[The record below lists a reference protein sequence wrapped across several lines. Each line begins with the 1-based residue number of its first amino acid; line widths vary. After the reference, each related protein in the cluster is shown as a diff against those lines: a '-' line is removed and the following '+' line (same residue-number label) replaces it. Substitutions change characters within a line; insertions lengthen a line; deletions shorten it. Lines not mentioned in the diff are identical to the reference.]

1 MRAPKF
7 PRGYAR
13 IGVLGVA
20 STLVLLVVSAGS
32 LRGAPRATAVPSTEE
47 LAVIASS
54 TAGHSHDAP
63 TASLS
68 PSESPATTPAATKQ
82 LREAVTVAARE
93 PLASVAAVA
102 AREPLPSVSAVAA
115 VADGAR
121 SRAYEYGDRTRK
133 RVALTFDCGAD
144 VGYAEDI
151 LDTLLREHA
160 VASFGMTGAWAET
173 NPVLVKRMVAD
184 GHQLINH
191 TWDHASFTGAS
202 TGIGAQTRAQR
213 WEQLDRT
220 EAIILRLTGVSTL
233 PFFRPPYGDMDGS
246 VLADVGARG
255 YTVTAMWAV
264 DSLGWNGLA
273 APRIVERTLRLT
285 SPGAILIFHVGS
297 QSQDAAA
304 IPAIIRGLR
313 DDGYEFVSMATLVS

>member
-1 MRAPKF
+1 MRAPQL
-7 PRGYAR
+7 PGGYAR

-32 LRGAPRATAVPSTEE
+32 LREAPRATPVPSAEE

-63 TASLS
+63 TATAS
-68 PSESPATTPAATKQ
+68 PSLSPATTPAATKQ

-93 PLASVAAVA
+93 PLPSVAAVA
-102 AREPLPSVSAVAA
+102 AREALPLVGA
-115 VADGAR
+115 VADGAH
-121 SRAYEYGDRTRK
+121 SRAYDYGDRTRK

-144 VGYAEDI
+144 VGYAADI
-151 LDTLLREHA
+151 LDTLAREHA
-160 VASFGMTGAWAET
+160 VASFGMTGAWAEQ
-173 NPVLVKRMVAD
+173 NPALVKRMVAEGD
-184 GHQLINH
+184 QLINH

-202 TGIGAQTRAQR
+202 TGLGAQTRAQR

-220 EAIILRLTGVSTL
+220 EAIIQRLTGTSTL

-264 DSLGWNGLA
+264 DSLGWNGLS

-304 IPAIIRGLR
+304 LPAIIRGLR